1 MIIELFSIITTI
13 VIIVGLI
20 KFFQLL
26 FSSSSKKGN
35 KVNKLPYKK
44 KDYFFSIAEKNFF
57 NLLKP
62 ISQELNYEIFSKV
75 RLEDLFWLP
84 KMDKSLR
91 MHYRGKIRSRHI
103 DFVLCDK
110 KNNYKPVLGIQLNDS
125 SHKFKKVKEVDDFKN
140 KVFKDSDLPLI
151 SFWVQKNYNNERI
164 KELILESINL

>member
-1 MIIELFSIITTI
+1 
-13 VIIVGLI
+13 
-20 KFFQLL
+20 
-26 FSSSSKKGN
+26 
-35 KVNKLPYKK
+35 
-44 KDYFFSIAEKNFF
+44 
-57 NLLKP
+57 
-62 ISQELNYEIFSKV
+62 
-75 RLEDLFWLP
+75 
-84 KMDKSLR
+84 MDKSLR